1 VAATARVRT
10 AEVLHTSEVL
20 DRMLSSGT
28 IEMGVYDAPR
38 QVTEAATGQP
48 SAELLH
54 SRALAECCGAGLAMF
69 LPEPVLAEQVANV
82 RLPWSLAY
90 QRWRVSV

>member
-1 VAATARVRT
+1 
-10 AEVLHTSEVL
+10 
-20 DRMLSSGT
+20 MLSSGT
-28 IEMGVYDAPR
+28 IEMGGNAKAGTERYHDPCMSSRKMGVYDAPR

-54 SRALAECCGAGLAMF
+54 SRALAECCGAGLVMF